1 MTNSAGVDAVKAL
14 SDNELTRLI
23 TQLERDEQ
31 AVSRR
36 RTQLHNRIDFLRSGG
51 FASAEPGEEPL
62 DQLLAE
68 DREISAQRLD
78 LHCRM
83 DALVA
88 ERSRR
93 RGH

>member
-1 MTNSAGVDAVKAL
+1 MTNSAGVDDVTAL

-31 AVSRR
+31 SVSRR
-36 RTQLHNRIDFLRSGG
+36 RTRLHNRIDFLRSGG
-51 FASAEPGEEPL
+51 FASAEPGEDPL
-62 DQLLAE
+62 DQLLEE
-68 DREISAQRLD
+68 DRKISAQRLD
-78 LHCRM
+78 LHYRI
-83 DALVA
+83 DALLA